1 MFTLENKDGA
11 AVLAAGKTRLRI
23 SFVTESIARVIVTEG
38 KKFSTKQSLIV
49 TATAKFTGYKIQDA
63 GEVFEISTPAL
74 KLVVSKV
81 TGAISYF
88 DALAKSSGT
97 GILPVQLSLPS
108 KETGQAGSLSHY
120 CGDRLLVRE
129 PARGGKT
136 LVPKKVFRNIF
147 KTGAQTA
154 ASQSIDGARAAA
166 AEFETV
172 FDRDAFEAKLE
183 FEFAPDEAIFG
194 LGSHEEGY
202 GNLRGKERLLYQQ
215 NMKIVVPYF
224 VSTRGYGV
232 LLDCGSLMTFRDGPD
247 GACWWADVVDEL
259 DFYFIGGGSFD
270 AVTKNLHELTGKAP
284 MLPKW
289 AFGFAQSKERYVNA
303 KELVEV
309 VREYRRRKIPL
320 DLIVLDWKSWPNG
333 AGWGQKNFDP
343 LRFPDPKALTDELH
357 SLGARLMVSIWP
369 IMTGDCPNQREL
381 SDRGLMLGNQS
392 TYDAFSAEARKI
404 YWSQAERGLFAN
416 GVDAWWCDCTEP
428 FEADW
433 SGETKPEPHARLLLN
448 TEASK
453 KYLDHAQINSYS
465 LLHSQGIYESQRSA
479 EHQLGSVGGSSERA
493 ELVLGAPTTKRVINL
508 TRSGYAGQHRY
519 ATICWNGDICA
530 TWQTLRNCIPEGVNF
545 CATGEPFW
553 TVDIGGF
560 FINHDPKLWFWRGDY
575 SEGCR
580 GLTDMNALE
589 PDAKD
594 TGCRDL
600 GFWELYTRWVQYAA
614 FLPMF
619 RSHGTDA
626 AREIWRFG
634 DEGNIFYDTI
644 AKYIRLR
651 YQLIP
656 YIYSLAAKVTQHGT
670 PMLRAVALD
679 FSHDEKTHSLTD
691 EFLFGSALLICPV
704 TTPMYYEKN
713 SQPIPA
719 ANKSREVYLPAGCDW
734 FDFWTDEVH
743 AGGQTVTTAA
753 PLETLPLFVR
763 AGSILPLTEAMQFV
777 DEIPDAPYEIRIFCG
792 ADGAFTLYED
802 AGDGYDYEHGEC
814 ALVDLKWNDARGE
827 LTISERRGGFP
838 QLVKER
844 EYKIIFISP
853 SGRRAKV
860 IRYQGQQM
868 QVSFDSSR
876 FN

>member
-1 MFTLENKDGA
+1 MFVKENNAGSIVLTDGQ
-11 AVLAAGKTRLRI
+11 KRLRI
-23 SFVTESIARVIVTEG
+23 IFVTEAIARITVTEG
-38 KKFSTKQSLIV
+38 KKFHTKPSLIV
-49 TATAKFTGYKIQDA
+49 TATSHFSEFKLSDTSDT
-63 GEVFEISTPAL
+63 FEISTAAL
-74 KLVVSKV
+74 KLVVNKI
-81 TGAISYF
+81 TGAIFYF
-88 DALAKSSGT
+88 DD
-97 GILPVQLSLPS
+97 
-108 KETGQAGSLSHY
+108 AGK
-120 CGDRLLVRE
+120 LLLRE
-129 PARGGKT
+129 PEHGGKT
-136 LVPKKVFRNIF
+136 ITSKKVYRNVF
-147 KTGAQTA
+147 QQGAAVA
-154 ASQSIDGARAAA
+154 ARQSIDGARAAA
-166 AEFETV
+166 TEFETV
-172 FDRDAFEAKLE
+172 FDRDAFETKLE
-183 FEFAPDEAIFG
+183 FQFAPDEAIFG

-232 LLDCGSLMTFRDGPD
+232 LLDCGSLMTFRDDAD
-247 GACWWADVVDEL
+247 GACWWADAVDEL
-259 DFYFIGGGSFD
+259 DFYFIAGGSFD
-270 AVTKNLHELTGKAP
+270 AVTQNLHELTGKTP

-303 KELVEV
+303 KELIEV

-343 LRFPDPKALTDELH
+343 QRFPDPKALMEELH

-381 SDRGLMLGNQS
+381 QERGLMLGNQS
-392 TYDAFSAEARKI
+392 TYNAFLPEAREV
-404 YWSQAERGLFAN
+404 YWRQAQQGLFAN

-433 SGETKPEPHARLLLN
+433 AGETKPEPQPRLELN
-448 TEASK
+448 TGAAK
-453 KYLDHAQINSYS
+453 KYLDHGQINTYS
-465 LLHSQGIYESQRSA
+465 LPHSQGIYEGQRSVT
-479 EHQLGSVGGSSERA
+479 SD
-493 ELVLGAPTTKRVINL
+493 KRVVNL

-575 SEGCR
+575 ADGCR
-580 GLTDMNALE
+580 ALTDMNALE
-589 PDAKD
+589 PDPQD
-594 TGCRDL
+594 TGCRNL

-634 DEGNIFYDTI
+634 DEGNVFYDTI

-651 YQLIP
+651 YQMIP
-656 YIYSLAAKVTQHGT
+656 YIYSLAAQVTLKAT

-679 FSHDEKTHSLTD
+679 FPDDVATHDLTD
-691 EFLFGSALLICPV
+691 EFLFGPALLVCPV

-713 SQPIPA
+713 SQLISDTSK
-719 ANKSREVYLPAGCDW
+719 NRDVYLPSGASW
-734 FDFWTDEVH
+734 FDFWADKVFD
-743 AGGQTVTTAA
+743 GGQTIAADA
-753 PLETLPLFVR
+753 PLETMPLFVR
-763 AGSILPLTEAMQFV
+763 AGSILPLAEPMQFV
-777 DEIPDAPYEIRIFCG
+777 DEKPDAPYEIRIYRG
-792 ADGAFTLYED
+792 ADGSFTLYED
-802 AGDGYDYEHGEC
+802 AGDNYDYERGAF
-814 ALVDLKWNDARGE
+814 ALVEFSWNEARAE
-827 LTISERRGGFP
+827 LTIGARQGNFNGLIAS
-838 QLVKER
+838 R
-844 EYKIIFISP
+844 EYRLIFISHE
-853 SGRRAKV
+853 GRETKKV
-860 IRYQGQQM
+860 NYTGSEM
-868 QVSFDSSR
+868 KLSV
-876 FN
+876 

>member
-1 MFTLENKDGA
+1 MFIVESSSGCV
-11 AVLAAGKTRLRI
+11 VLADVKKRLRI
-23 SFVTESIARVIVTEG
+23 AFVTEAVSRVTFTEG
-38 KKFSTKQSLIV
+38 KTFQTKPSLMV
-49 TATAKFTGYKIQDA
+49 TAMSHFTGFVLRETA
-63 GEVFEISTPAL
+63 EAFVISTPAL
-74 KLVVSKV
+74 KLVVSKA

-88 DALAKSSGT
+88 DST
-97 GILPVQLSLPS
+97 GKP
-108 KETGQAGSLSHY
+108 
-120 CGDRLLVRE
+120 LLRE
-129 PARGGKT
+129 PARGGKSLT
-136 LVPKKVFRNIF
+136 AKKVFRNVF
-147 KTGAQTA
+147 KSEAQIATGQN
-154 ASQSIDGARAAA
+154 IDGARATAT
-166 AEFETV
+166 EFETI
-172 FDRDAFEAKLE
+172 FDRDAFEAKLG
-183 FEFAPDEAIFG
+183 FIFGDDEAIFG

-202 GNLRGKERLLYQQ
+202 GNLRGKTQQLYQQ

-232 LLDCGSLMTFRDGPD
+232 LLDCGSLMTFLDD
-247 GACWWADVVDEL
+247 KNGACWWADVVDEL
-259 DFYFIGGGSFD
+259 DFYFIAGGSFD
-270 AVTKNLHELTGKAP
+270 AVTKNLHKLTGKTP

-303 KELVEV
+303 RELVEV

-343 LRFPDPKALTDELH
+343 LRFPDPKALTEELH

-381 SDRGLMLGNQS
+381 AERGLMLGNQS
-392 TYDAFSAEARKI
+392 TYDAFSPEAREV
-404 YWSQAERGLFAN
+404 YWAQVERGLFAN

-465 LLHSQGIYESQRSA
+465 LLHSQGIYEGQRRATSA
-479 EHQLGSVGGSSERA
+479 
-493 ELVLGAPTTKRVINL
+493 KRVVNL

-656 YIYSLAAKVTQHGT
+656 YIYSLAAQVTRDGRA
-670 PMLRAVALD
+670 MLRAVALD
-679 FSHDEKTHSLTD
+679 FPGDVATHDLTD
-691 EFLFGSALLICPV
+691 EFLFGPALLVCPV

-713 SQPIPA
+713 SQPVATAP
-719 ANKSREVYLPAGCDW
+719 KSREVYLPAGARW
-734 FDFWTDEVH
+734 FNFWTDEVH
-743 AGGQTVTTAA
+743 AGGQTVNAA
-753 PLETLPLFVR
+753 ASLETLPLFVR

-777 DEIPDAPYEIRIFCG
+777 DEKPDAPYEIRVYRG
-792 ADGAFTLYED
+792 ADGEFVLYED
-802 AGDGYDYEHGEC
+802 AGDSYDYESGGF
-814 ALVDLKWNDARGE
+814 ATVNLSWNDRRGE
-827 LTISERRGGFP
+827 LVVHQREGTFAS
-838 QLVKER
+838 LVKSR
-844 EYKIIFISP
+844 KLRIVFISHRERVTKETVY
-853 SGRRAKV
+853 SGTE
-860 IRYQGQQM
+860 IRLTP
-868 QVSFDSSR
+868 DS
-876 FN
+876 

>member
-1 MFTLENKDGA
+1 MFTLDSNQD
-11 AVLAAGKTRLRI
+11 AVILAAGEKRI
-23 SFVTESIARVIVTEG
+23 RIAFATEAIARITVTEG
-38 KKFSTKQSLIV
+38 KAFSTEPSLIV
-49 TATAKFTGYKIQDA
+49 ISSAKFIGYKLQETSDA
-63 GEVFEISTPAL
+63 FELSTPAL
-74 KLVVSKV
+74 KLVVNKP

-88 DALAKSSGT
+88 DSAGRTL
-97 GILPVQLSLPS
+97 L
-108 KETGQAGSLSHY
+108 KEPL
-120 CGDRLLVRE
+120 
-129 PARGGKT
+129 RGGKSLT
-136 LVPKKVFRNIF
+136 PKKVFRNVF
-147 KTGAQTA
+147 KQGAA
-154 ASQSIDGARAAA
+154 AAIGQSIDGARAAA
-166 AEFETV
+166 TEFETV

-232 LLDCGSLMTFRDGPD
+232 LLDCGSLMTFRDD
-247 GACWWADVVDEL
+247 ANGACWWADVVDEL
-259 DFYFIGGGSFD
+259 DFYFIAGGLFD
-270 AVTKNLHELTGKAP
+270 SVTKNLHELTGKAP

-303 KELVEV
+303 KELVAV
-309 VREYRRRKIPL
+309 VREYRRRQIPL

-343 LRFPDPKALTDELH
+343 LRFPNPKALSDELH
-357 SLGARLMVSIWP
+357 ALGARLMVSIWP
-369 IMTGDCPNQREL
+369 IMTGYCPNQREL
-381 SDRGLMLGNQS
+381 QERGLMLGNQS
-392 TYDAFSAEARKI
+392 TYNAFLLEAREV
-404 YWSQAERGLFAN
+404 YWRQAQQGLFAN

-433 SGETKPEPHARLLLN
+433 SGETKPEPQPRLELN
-448 TEASK
+448 TGSAK
-453 KYLDHAQINSYS
+453 KYLDAGQINTYS
-465 LLHSQGIYESQRSA
+465 LPHSQGIYEGQRSVT
-479 EHQLGSVGGSSERA
+479 SD
-493 ELVLGAPTTKRVINL
+493 KRVINL

-575 SEGCR
+575 AEGCR
-580 GLTDMNALE
+580 ALTDMNALE
-589 PDAKD
+589 PDAND

-634 DEGNIFYDTI
+634 DTGNVFYDTI
-644 AKYIRLR
+644 AKFIRLR

-670 PMLRAVALD
+670 PILRAVALD
-679 FSHDEKTHSLTD
+679 FPVDVKTHNLTD
-691 EFLFGSALLICPV
+691 EFLFGPALLVCPV
-704 TTPMYYEKN
+704 TSPMYYEKN
-713 SQPIPA
+713 SQPIVA
-719 ANKSREVYLPAGCDW
+719 AKKSREVYLPAGASW
-734 FDFWTDEVH
+734 FDFWTEKVFT
-743 AGGQTVTTAA
+743 GGQIIVADA

-763 AGSILPLTEAMQFV
+763 AGSIVPMTETMQFV
-777 DEIPDAPYEIRIFCG
+777 DEKPDAPYEVRIYRG
-792 ADGAFTLYED
+792 ADGAFMLYED
-802 AGDGYDYEHGEC
+802 AGDNYDYERG
-814 ALVDLKWNDARGE
+814 AFAQVLFSWNEARSE
-827 LTISERRGGFP
+827 LTIGARQGNFSSLVVRRELR
-838 QLVKER
+838 LV
-844 EYKIIFISP
+844 FIS
-853 SGRRAKV
+853 
-860 IRYQGQQM
+860 
-868 QVSFDSSR
+868 SR
-876 FN
+876 GCETKTVNYTGAELKISV

>member
-1 MFTLENKDGA
+1 MFTVESRSGSV
-11 AVLAAGKTRLRI
+11 VLADGKKRLRI
-23 SFVTESIARVIVTEG
+23 SFITEAIARVTFTEG
-38 KKFSTKQSLIV
+38 KDFQDKPSLMV
-49 TATAKFTGYKIQDA
+49 TATSRFPGFNFSETAET
-63 GEVFEISTPAL
+63 FEISTPAL
-74 KLVVSKV
+74 QLIVNKT
-81 TGAISYF
+81 TGAIHYF
-88 DALAKSSGT
+88 DAT
-97 GILPVQLSLPS
+97 G
-108 KETGQAGSLSHY
+108 K
-120 CGDRLLVRE
+120 LLLRE
-129 PARGGKT
+129 PASGGKT
-136 LVPKKVFRNIF
+136 LTAKKVFRNVF
-147 KTGAQTA
+147 KSEAQIATGQN
-154 ASQSIDGARAAA
+154 IDGARAAA
-166 AEFETV
+166 TEFETV
-172 FDRDAFEAKLE
+172 FDRDAFKAKLE
-183 FEFAPDEAIFG
+183 FQFADDEAIFG

-232 LLDCGSLMTFRDGPD
+232 LLNCGSLMTFRDEKT

-259 DFYFIGGGSFD
+259 DFYFIAGGSFD
-270 AVTKNLHELTGKAP
+270 AVTKNLHELTGKTP

-303 KELVEV
+303 GELVEV
-309 VREYRRRKIPL
+309 VREYRRRNIPL

-343 LRFPDPKALTDELH
+343 LRFPNPKALTDELH

-381 SDRGLMLGNQS
+381 AERGLMLGNQS
-392 TYDAFSAEARKI
+392 TYDAFSPEAREI
-404 YWSQAERGLFAN
+404 YWAQAERGLFAN

-433 SGETKPEPHARLLLN
+433 SGETKPELHARLLLN
-448 TEASK
+448 TGASK

-465 LLHSQGIYESQRSA
+465 LLHSQGIYEGQRRATSA
-479 EHQLGSVGGSSERA
+479 
-493 ELVLGAPTTKRVINL
+493 KRVVNL

-560 FINHDPKLWFWRGDY
+560 FINHDPKLWFWHGDY
-575 SEGCR
+575 ADGCR
-580 GLTDMNALE
+580 SLTDMNALE
-589 PDAKD
+589 PDPRD

-634 DEGNIFYDTI
+634 DAGNIFYDTI

-656 YIYSLAAKVTQHGT
+656 YIYSLAAQVTRDGRA
-670 PMLRAVALD
+670 MLRAVALD
-679 FSHDEKTHSLTD
+679 FPDDTATHNLTD
-691 EFLFGSALLICPV
+691 EFLFGRALLVCPV

-713 SQPIPA
+713 SLPITEA
-719 ANKSREVYLPAGCDW
+719 KKSREVYLPAGAKW
-734 FDFWTDEVH
+734 FDFWTEKIFD
-743 AGGQTVTTAA
+743 GGQTITVVA
-753 PLETLPLFVR
+753 PLETIPLFVR

-777 DEIPDAPYEIRIFCG
+777 DERRDAPYEIRVYPG
-792 ADGAFTLYED
+792 ADGEFSLYED
-802 AGDGYDYEHGEC
+802 AGDGYDYETGACSVVKIFWHE
-814 ALVDLKWNDARGE
+814 AQRELLVAARVGNFPGQVMARE
-827 LTISERRGGFP
+827 FRFVFILSERRETVVHNYDG
-838 QLVKER
+838 QE
-844 EYKIIFISP
+844 
-853 SGRRAKV
+853 
-860 IRYQGQQM
+860 IR
-868 QVSFDSSR
+868 FKLA
-876 FN
+876 